1 MMAEKVLI
9 LKHSLDPDMND
20 ISTMEK
26 KIQSLLDLGWGIKRS
41 TVFPYPQYKNCNIAG
56 LQMIFFT
63 RKKKDAP

>member
-26 KIQSLLDLGWGIKRS
+26 KIQSLLDLGWGIKKA
-41 TVFPYPQYKNCNIAG
+41 TPYPYPQHKSCRIAG